1 MFQMKRF
8 FLFVLLLHSVDS
20 ASGREIQY
28 DRDIRPLLSDA
39 CFACHGPDDE
49 KRKADLRL
57 DTKEGLLAV
66 VEAGNLEDSELYQR
80 IITHDLDD
88 KMPPAKSARQLSEG
102 QVQLLK
108 DWILQCAKWEGH
120 WAFQRVERPKLPE
133 NGKSH
138 PVDAFVLHR
147 LHEENLV
154 LSPKA
159 DVRVLAR
166 RMWLDLTGLPPTP
179 EELKY
184 FLADPDIGRAAGKL
198 LKSTAYA
205 EHMTAKWLDQ
215 ARYADTSGYQSDGW
229 RTMWRWRDWV
239 IEAYQKNMPF
249 DQFTIEQLAGDL
261 LPKPTLSQRI
271 ATGFNRNHRGNSEG
285 GIIPEEFAVE
295 YVVDRVDTT
304 FTVWQGI
311 TIGCARCHSHKY
323 DPITHKEYYQLY
335 SFFNRLPEHGR
346 ALKEGNSVP
355 WIKAPT
361 PENTKTLAQ
370 LKKRE
375 KKANKLF
382 QKLTK
387 EMDPD
392 ACSPEAG
399 WRIPDGLVATGES
412 EDGKVAKFGYFDT
425 FSLGARIEYE
435 EGQQGTILS
444 KMVPVEHGLGYYLEL
459 TKYRTVQL
467 NLIKRWLDDAIRVE
481 TAVPAPSGSHIFAT
495 YDGTRT
501 ASSIRMYIDGKEVPF
516 HVHLDF
522 LNQSFDSDEPLRVG
536 NGQME
541 FPGKVSEV
549 SVYNRVLGPKE
560 VLALAGD
567 PKAVKREHFLHI
579 SGPEEIRNAF
589 KKATLATRK
598 RAAYEKQ
605 IPTVMVMEDSVDRP
619 AYILKRGQY
628 DIQMEQVYPGFPAS
642 LNHSQTTPKNR
653 LDLAKWLVSRDNPL
667 TARVIVNRIWRD
679 IFGTGLVKTTEDF
692 GVQGD
697 RPSHPELL
705 DWLAAEFMENHW
717 DLHHLYKLIV
727 TSQTYQQSS
736 KTTPTL
742 IQLDP
747 ENRLLARGPRFRL
760 SAGTIRDQALAVSG
774 LLANKVG
781 GPSVKPYQPEGLWG
795 DLASDKNY
803 QLAKGPDLYRRSLYT
818 FWKRT
823 VPPPMMMNFDS
834 AGRET
839 CEVTIRRT
847 NTPLQALNLMN
858 DVTFLEAARVL
869 AQQILETKEDRI
881 QLAFERILQRPPN
894 PQEVVVISK
903 SLKYYQKRFEAAG
916 AEHLSKVGNS
926 KSSSQSSKLEVAA
939 WTLICSTLLNLDEV
953 VTKE

>member
-1 MFQMKRF
+1 MVMLQCG
-8 FLFVLLLHSVDS
+8 VLVFARD
-20 ASGREIQY
+20 IQY
-28 DRDIRPLLSDA
+28 DRDIRPILSDT
-39 CFACHGPDDE
+39 CFTCHGPDDV

-57 DTKEGLLAV
+57 DTKEGLLSV
-66 VEAGNLEDSELYQR
+66 VERGNLEKSELFYR
-80 IITHDLDD
+80 VSTHDEDD
-88 KMPPAKSARQLSEG
+88 KMPPAKSARQLSRA

-108 DWILQCAKWEGH
+108 DWILQGAKWEGH
-120 WAFQRVERPKLPE
+120 WAFQRVKRPEVPAKVAT
-133 NGKSH
+133 H
-138 PVDAFVLHR
+138 PIDAFILQR
-147 LHEENLV
+147 LYQDDLA
-154 LSPKA
+154 LSPEA

-166 RMWLDLTGLPPTP
+166 RLWLDLKGLPPTP
-179 EELKY
+179 GELKS
-184 FLADPDIGRAAGKL
+184 FLAKPDVEKTAAKL

-304 FTVWQGI
+304 FTVWQGV

-323 DPITHKEYYQLY
+323 DPITHEEYYQLY

-361 PENTKTLAQ
+361 KQDSRTLAQ
-370 LKKRE
+370 LKRQE
-375 KKANKLF
+375 ARA
-382 QKLTK
+382 QKQFTILTQDL
-387 EMDPD
+387 EMSTPQLCAD
-392 ACSPEAG
+392 
-399 WRIPDGLVATGES
+399 WRIPDGLVATE
-412 EDGKVAKFGYFDT
+412 EQKDGKVAKFGYFDT

-435 EGQQGTILS
+435 KGQQGTILS

-467 NLIKRWLDDAIRVE
+467 NLVKRWLDDAIRIE
-481 TAVPAPSGSHIFAT
+481 TVVPVPSGSHILAT

-501 ASSIRMYIDGKEVPF
+501 ASSIRMYVDGKEVPF
-516 HVHLDF
+516 HVLLDY
-522 LNQSFDSDEPLRVG
+522 LNQSFDSEEPLRVG
-536 NGQME
+536 KGQSD

-549 SVYNRVLGPKE
+549 SVYSRVLKE
-560 VLALAGD
+560 KEILAIAGD
-567 PKAVKREHFLHI
+567 AKAWQYQHFLHE
-579 SGPEEIRNAF
+579 SGPEEVLQAY
-589 KKATLATRK
+589 KDAVLASRK
-598 RAAYEKQ
+598 RAAFEKQ
-605 IPTVMVMEDSVDRP
+605 IPSVMVMEDSVDRP
-619 AYILKRGQY
+619 TYILNRGQY
-628 DIQMEQVYPGFPAS
+628 DNQGKEVFPGFPAS
-642 LNHSQTTPKNR
+642 LNHSNKTPKNR

-667 TARVIVNRIWRD
+667 TARVVVNRIWRD

-697 RPSHPELL
+697 RPSHPDLL
-705 DWLAAEFMENHW
+705 DWLAAEFMENGW
-717 DLHHLYKLIV
+717 DLHHIYKLIV
-727 TSQTYQQSS
+727 TSRTYQQTS
-736 KTTPTL
+736 KTTPKL

-774 LLANKVG
+774 LLTHKVG

-803 QLAKGPDLYRRSLYT
+803 QLAKGEDLYRRSIYT

-834 AGRET
+834 SGRET
-839 CEVTIRRT
+839 CEVTTRRT

-869 AQQILETKEDRI
+869 AEQILKKKDDRI
-881 QLAFERILQRPPN
+881 AYAFERILQRKPSKD
-894 PQEVVVISK
+894 EETVIAN
-903 SLKYYQKRFEAAG
+903 SLKLYHKRFKASG
-916 AEHLSKVGNS
+916 ADAIAQVGNS
-926 KSSSQSSKLEVAA
+926 KSSSKLPKSGVAA